1 MCPCE
6 IVKDSFESLSDTRG
20 DSDLRTDQFVSLH
33 DEPKPQ
39 PRGRPEEQ
47 VQAQRPPEEAAM
59 LGPTHPF
66 SVAQVK
72 GHADRE
78 HGERNQ
84 IDSVGRQTDDSQAS
98 ARNPNGGEDQRK
110 NSSDI
115 RQQRGHHGGGPGPQ
129 GLNSLIHVPFLL

>member
-1 MCPCE
+1 
-6 IVKDSFESLSDTRG
+6 
-20 DSDLRTDQFVSLH
+20 
-33 DEPKPQ
+33 
-39 PRGRPEEQ
+39 
-47 VQAQRPPEEAAM
+47 M

-84 IDSVGRQTDDSQAS
+84 ILSVGRQPGGSQAS
-98 ARNPNGGEDQRK
+98 ARDPNGGEDQWE

-115 RQQRGHHGGGPGPQ
+115 RQQRGHDRDGPGPQ